1 LGDTTM
7 NTILWILQGLL
18 GAAFITAGLLKATQ
32 PKEKLPASMTWTQRR
47 GAGTIKFIGVME
59 LLGGLGLILPWA
71 AGIASVLTP
80 IAAVGLLVV
89 MLLAIVDH
97 VRAKEHG
104 VLPVN
109 LALGAIALV
118 IAIGRF

>member
-1 LGDTTM
+1 M
-7 NTILWILQGLL
+7 NIVLWILQGLL
-18 GAAFITAGLLKATQ
+18 GAAFIAAGAMKAIQ
-32 PKEKLPASMTWTQRR
+32 PKEKLPANMTWTQRY
-47 GAGTIKFIGVME
+47 GAGTVKFIGVME

-71 AGIASVLTP
+71 TGIATVLTP

-97 VRAKEHG
+97 VRAKEYG
-104 VLPVN
+104 VIPIN
-109 LALGAIALV
+109 LVLGAIALV

>member
-1 LGDTTM
+1 M
-7 NTILWILQGLL
+7 NIVLWVLQGVL
-18 GAAFITAGLLKATQ
+18 GAAFIAAGLMKATQ
-32 PKEKLPASMTWTQRR
+32 PKEKLPAAMTWTQRY

-71 AGIASVLTP
+71 TGIAPVLTP

-89 MLLAIVDH
+89 MLLAAVDH
-97 VRAKEHG
+97 VRAKEYS

-109 LALGAIALV
+109 LVLGGIALV

>member
-1 LGDTTM
+1 M
-7 NTILWILQGLL
+7 NIVLWILQGLL
-18 GAAFITAGLLKATQ
+18 GAAFIGAGLMKASQ
-32 PKEKLPASMTWTQRR
+32 PKEKLAANMPWTQRY
-47 GAGTIKFIGVME
+47 GAGTVKFIGVME

-71 AGIASVLTP
+71 TDIAPVLTP

-97 VRAKEHG
+97 VRAKEYNA
-104 VLPVN
+104 LPVN
-109 LALGAIALV
+109 LVLGAIALV